1 MKSFKET
8 TTNEVSD
15 DFLLTESRLLR
26 KGAAILLARSAKK
39 HGDAATNHFNAA
51 QRLFSRKLDQSL
63 ENQMENLMKGLN
75 ELCSGLV
82 SLRKQNGSNTSI
94 ATAAVLFNERT
105 DKQITSLI
113 KRRK

>member
-1 MKSFKET
+1 MKSFKE

-15 DFLLTESRLLR
+15 DFLTESRLLR

-63 ENQMENLMKGLN
+63 EDQMTNLLKGLN
-75 ELCSGLV
+75 ELCSGLI
-82 SLRKQNGSNTSI
+82 SMRKQNGSNTSI
-94 ATAAVLFNERT
+94 ATAAVLLNERT
-105 DKQITSLI
+105 DKQITSLMK
-113 KRRK
+113 KRK

>member
-1 MKSFKET
+1 MKSFKE

-15 DFLLTESRLLR
+15 DFLLESRLIR
-26 KGAAILLARSAKK
+26 RGAAILLARSAKK
-39 HGDAATNHFNAA
+39 HGDTATNHFNAA

-63 ENQMENLMKGLN
+63 EDQMTNLLKGLN
-75 ELCSGLV
+75 ELCSGLI
-82 SLRKQNGSNTSI
+82 SMRKQNGSNTSI

>member
-1 MKSFKET
+1 MKSFKE

-15 DFLLTESRLLR
+15 DFLTESRLLR

-39 HGDAATNHFNAA
+39 HGDTATNLFNAA

-63 ENQMENLMKGLN
+63 EDQMTNLLKGLN
-75 ELCSGLV
+75 ELCSGLI
-82 SLRKQNGSNTSI
+82 SMRKQNGSNTSI

-105 DKQITSLI
+105 DKQITSLMK
-113 KRRK
+113 KRK